1 MESKLIGWMDT
12 VGGGGGNWWQFIA
25 GKRTDGRVNPQPFY
39 LNRLKAGIIKI
50 FQGIAVLICSSN
62 IFQGNISQLSSKP
75 IVTILN
81 NLDLVPDQWQLAVRN
96 NGGGWVKF

>member
-1 MESKLIGWMDT
+1 MTVHCRKKNGWSCQST
-12 VGGGGGNWWQFIA
+12 AFLFI
-25 GKRTDGRVNPQPFY
+25 Y
-39 LNRLKAGIIKI
+39 ILKAGIIKI

-96 NGGGWVKF
+96 NGGG